1 MKHLINSYEQVWS
14 KGLNFQDTVERY
26 EFTIQSLLHGI
37 CYVLVG
43 IVCSLIPLLD
53 SKWIYYITDF
63 LFLVPFI
70 SLCVR
75 RLNDLEKG
83 IFYIFLLLVPIVNLF
98 FWFYLMRQQ
107 GHGLIEEEN
116 IAMLIGL
123 VCGFLGVIV
132 IYGIVITLK

>member
-1 MKHLINSYEQVWS
+1 M
-14 KGLNFQDTVERY
+14 
-26 EFTIQSLLHGI
+26 
-37 CYVLVG
+37 
-43 IVCSLIPLLD
+43 
-53 SKWIYYITDF
+53 
-63 LFLVPFI
+63 PFI

-123 VCGFLGVIV
+123 VCGFLGVII
-132 IYGIVITLK
+132 IYGIVIILK